1 MPRPATSDLS
11 ASAKSRKSS
20 TCIASIPF
28 SLEHDTMFK
37 GVNVL
42 VAGASGL
49 IGSNLVARLP
59 AAGAKVR
66 ATVHRKE
73 PVVADRRIEYL
84 RYDLTRPEDC
94 SRGVHGV
101 EQVYQSAA
109 ITSGA
114 AALKPTPMFHV

>member
-49 IGSNLVARLP
+49 IGSNLVARLL

-66 ATVHRKE
+66 ATLHRKE
-73 PVVADRRIEYL
+73 PVGADPRIQYL
-84 RYDLTRPEDC
+84 RCALTSPGAY
-94 SRGVHGV
+94 SRAGRGM
-101 EQVYQSAA
+101 E
-109 ITSGA
+109 
-114 AALKPTPMFHV
+114 